1 MTVVVPVLI
10 STAFNDYIKISIIF
24 LRLVRVSRV
33 SGYRSPIE
41 VIRIIRH
48 VLKNPPVRA
57 NISLLVIDRKMR
69 IFQARRGRHR
79 RHPLSKRIL
88 AAGVF
93 RKRDVD
99 RFAMIS
105 RGDLHTNA
113 FDFAFDSFLIQ
124 LRNTAVRFR
133 SMRMPGQA
141 FLRLVAVGNDAVF
154 LAKSPLAKNRCQH
167 PIMNN
172 KRKHPCRV
180 IYALVQQLVPTYQ
193 TLLLSSFATLCS
205 PFLANKPRKDI
216 IRNIGCIASSAHK
229 SERFDFNA
237 SFSANLLSSLPF
249 SSLWPSSSFSLH
261 LYRER

>member
-1 MTVVVPVLI
+1 MYKIKYHLFKARQSFKSFMI
-10 STAFNDYIKISIIF
+10 SKPNRSYSHYSRRTHIRTA
-24 LRLVRVSRV
+24 
-33 SGYRSPIE
+33 P
-41 VIRIIRH
+41 
-48 VLKNPPVRA
+48 KNHRYE
-57 NISLLVIDRKMR
+57 R
-69 IFQARRGRHR
+69 IFRCSSSIRRWEF
-79 RHPLSKRIL
+79 SKREKDII
-88 AAGVF
+88 VVIPF
-93 RKRDVD
+93 RNAFSQQAYFASD

-141 FLRLVAVGNDAVF
+141 FLRLVAVGNGAVF

-193 TLLLSSFATLCS
+193 TFLLSSFATL
-205 PFLANKPRKDI
+205 FTFPRD
-216 IRNIGCIASSAHK
+216 
-229 SERFDFNA
+229 
-237 SFSANLLSSLPF
+237 
-249 SSLWPSSSFSLH
+249 
-261 LYRER
+261 